1 MNNTKEYILK
11 PYSDIYSPIL
21 SVTIV
26 GIFLYYLTYNLYIL
40 LISTFGILL
49 FYSLVRNKSKIELD
63 IKKNEIIIHYTNYF
77 GFKSLKKYSLK
88 ETNYSYK
95 LENITSISKREVL
108 RIKKNDKTIVKLVS
122 SENGITDDML
132 LEIVTLIENYKLS
145 NKAKY

>member
-40 LISTFGILL
+40 LVSTFVILL
-49 FYSLVRNKSKIELD
+49 FYSFLKRKSKIKLN
-63 IKKNEIIIHYTNYF
+63 IKESEIIIHYTNFF
-77 GFKSLKKYSLK
+77 GFKSLKKYSLH
-88 ETNYSYK
+88 ETNYSFK
-95 LENITSISKREVL
+95 LENITSISKRKVL
-108 RIKKNDKTIVKLVS
+108 RIKKNDTSIIKLVS

-132 LEIVTLIENYKLS
+132 LEIVTIIENYQLS

>member
-40 LISTFGILL
+40 LVSTFVILL
-49 FYSLVRNKSKIELD
+49 FYSFLKRKSKIKLN
-63 IKKNEIIIHYTNYF
+63 IKESEIIIHYTNFF
-77 GFKSLKKYSLK
+77 GFKSLKKYSLH
-88 ETNYSYK
+88 ETNYSFK
-95 LENITSISKREVL
+95 LENITSISKRKVL